1 MSHVVLEVVEIEG
14 VKQLE
19 PVLLPSKEKINVRIS
34 SKDMKSL
41 APGDRILA
49 DVSLTK
55 TDEYYEADFI
65 DKLGRIDDPNIDI
78 ISIAAKYGFDI
89 NFSHEAMEE
98 VNNLPQVVLKSE
110 LS

>member
-1 MSHVVLEVVEIEG
+1 MSHVVLEVVEIDG

-89 NFSHEAMEE
+89 NFRMK
-98 VNNLPQVVLKSE
+98 LWKK
-110 LS
+110 